1 MNRFCGLNAR
11 MLLAFIPVDQWVAAP
26 ASDLDPGEKLPSM
39 YAFVGDAPSMYAF
52 VGDAHD
58 PTARIV

>member
-1 MNRFCGLNAR
+1 MLLAP
-11 MLLAFIPVDQWVAAP
+11 MLLAFIPVDQWVSAP

-39 YAFVGDAPSMYAF
+39 YAFVGDA
-52 VGDAHD
+52 HD

>member
-1 MNRFCGLNAR
+1 MLLAP

-26 ASDLDPGEKLPSM
+26 ASDLDPGEILPSM
-39 YAFVGDAPSMYAF
+39 YAFVG
-52 VGDAHD
+52 GTND

>member
-39 YAFVGDAPSMYAF
+39 YAFVGDA
-52 VGDAHD
+52 HD

>member
-1 MNRFCGLNAR
+1 
-11 MLLAFIPVDQWVAAP
+11 MLLTPMQLAFIPVDQWVAAP
-26 ASDLDPGEKLPSM
+26 ASDLDPGEKPPSM
-39 YAFVGDAPSMYAF
+39 YAFF